1 MKMSHCHCIQSQT
14 QASLIWVRCGLGSR
28 STGRQ
33 PGVAMPHWDSSKQ
46 ACYHSVK
53 EFIELPRGQAQPR
66 VCNAVAGFDT
76 GEVMN
81 TLLAL
86 PVAALIGVG
95 SLVFTASDAEAQRR
109 GIGAGGGYRGTAVGG
124 GYRAGYR
131 GAYRAGYRG
140 AYRGAAYRGGYYGNR
155 YYGGRALAAG
165 VGLAAGAAYGSGYGY
180 GYGSGYG
187 YAAPAAYDYNTNGG
201 YNDASYATTT
211 YSGSAF
217 CDPGTVSGYPQT
229 VYYGT
234 PASTYYGGS
243 GYYGG
248 SYYGRPVVR
257 AGIRRAAYYN
267 NRPVVG
273 HYGRRW

>member
-1 MKMSHCHCIQSQT
+1 M
-14 QASLIWVRCGLGSR
+14 
-28 STGRQ
+28 
-33 PGVAMPHWDSSKQ
+33 
-46 ACYHSVK
+46 
-53 EFIELPRGQAQPR
+53 
-66 VCNAVAGFDT
+66 NALF
-76 GEVMN
+76 
-81 TLLAL
+81 AL

-95 SLVFTASDAEAQRR
+95 GLVFTASDAEAQRR
-109 GIGAGGGYRGTAVGG
+109 GIGAGGGYRGGAVGVGYRAGYRGAAVGG
-124 GYRAGYR
+124 GYRGGYG

-165 VGLAAGAAYGSGYGY
+165 VGLAAGAAYYGYGNGYGY
-180 GYGSGYG
+180 GYG
-187 YAAPAAYDYNTNGG
+187 YAAPASYGYNDNGG
-201 YNDASYATTT
+201 YSDASYATTT
-211 YSGSAF
+211 YSGSAY
-217 CDPGTVSGYPQT
+217 CSPGTVSGYPQA

-234 PASTYYGGS
+234 PASDYYGGS

-248 SYYGRPVVR
+248 GYYGGGYYGRPVVR